1 MRKRLSAT
9 LLSATL
15 LATTLVAVSLVS
27 IPVAAQ
33 SPSAKAKWTPPRM
46 PWGDPDISGAFTN
59 KDEQGIPFERDP
71 ALGTR
76 RFLTEEEYQARDEAA
91 RARVSR
97 EDAVFDAEAPDSSP
111 ANGVWPSTAPPP
123 HWGDRGTPNRRTSL
137 VVDPPD
143 GRIPA
148 LTADARERPQ
158 PRRVGSTG
166 PGPFNNPQDLSFY
179 DRCISRGLPNSM
191 MPAFYGN
198 SYQIVQAPGSVAI
211 RYEMIHETRIIPLDG
226 RPRLSPEI
234 RQYMGDARGHWEG
247 TTLVVETTNFRPE
260 LTYRNANANALKLI
274 ERFTRTAPDR
284 VQWSVTVDDR
294 TTWTRPW
301 TFEIDLTQDANQS
314 PLEYACHEGNYAMFH
329 ILSSARAEDK
339 AAAQGAATPR

>member
-1 MRKRLSAT
+1 MTKRFSAG
-9 LLSATL
+9 LLTA
-15 LATTLVAVSLVS
+15 LAAASLIS
-27 IPVAAQ
+27 ISVAAQ
-33 SPSAKAKWTPPRM
+33 SPSAPAKWTAPRT

-59 KDEQGIPFERDP
+59 KDQQGIPFERDP

-76 RFLTEEEYQARDEAA
+76 RFLTEQEYAARDEAA

-97 EDAVFDAEAPDSSP
+97 EDASFDAEDPDSSP

-123 HWGDRGTPNRRTSL
+123 HWGDRGTPTRRSSL

-143 GRIPA
+143 GRIPS
-148 LTADARERPQ
+148 LTVDAQRRPQ

-166 PGPFNNPQDLSFY
+166 PGPFNSPEDLSYY

-226 RPRLSPEI
+226 RPRISSEI

-260 LTYRNANANALKLI
+260 LVYRNANANALKLI

-294 TTWTRPW
+294 TTWTKPW
-301 TFEIDLTQDANQS
+301 TFEVDLTQDSSQS
-314 PLEYACHEGNYAMFH
+314 PLEYSCHEGNYAMFN
-329 ILSSARAEDK
+329 ILSGARAEEK
-339 AAAQGAATPR
+339 AAAQVAKPTP

>member
-1 MRKRLSAT
+1 MTKRLSAT
-9 LLSATL
+9 LLTATL
-15 LATTLVAVSLVS
+15 AAIWLAS

-33 SPSAKAKWTPPRM
+33 SPSAKPKWTVPRT

-59 KDEQGIPFERDP
+59 KDQQGIPFERDP

-76 RFLTEEEYQARDEAA
+76 RFLTEQEYAARDEAA

-97 EDAVFDAEAPDSSP
+97 EDSAFDAEDPDGSP

-123 HWGDRGTPNRRTSL
+123 HWGDRGTPTRRTSL

-143 GRIPA
+143 GRIPPM
-148 LTADARERPQ
+148 TVDAQRRPA
-158 PRRVGSTG
+158 PRRRGSTG
-166 PGPFNNPQDLSFY
+166 PGPFDGPEDLSFY

-211 RYEMIHETRIIPLDG
+211 RYEMVHETRIIPLDG
-226 RPRLSPEI
+226 RPRLSPRI

-260 LTYRNANANALKLI
+260 LVYRNANANAVKLI

-284 VQWSVTVDDR
+284 VQWSVTVDDP

-301 TFEIDLTQDANQS
+301 TFELDLTQDSGES
-314 PLEYACHEGNYAMFH
+314 PLEYSCHEGNYAMFN
-329 ILSSARAEDK
+329 ILSGARADEK
-339 AAAQGAATPR
+339 AAQRGAPTR

>member
-1 MRKRLSAT
+1 MTKRLAATMLTAT
-9 LLSATL
+9 LA
-15 LATTLVAVSLVS
+15 AVRLVS

-33 SPSAKAKWTPPRM
+33 SPPAKATWTPPRT

-59 KDEQGIPFERDP
+59 KDQQGIPFERDP

-76 RFLTEEEYQARDEAA
+76 RFLTEQEYAARDEAA

-97 EDAVFDAEAPDSSP
+97 EDSLFDAEDPDASP

-123 HWGDRGTPNRRTSL
+123 HWGDRGTPTRRTSL

-148 LTADARERPQ
+148 MTVDAQRRPA
-158 PRRVGSTG
+158 PRRRGSTG
-166 PGPFNNPQDLSFY
+166 PGPFDGPEDLSFY

-211 RYEMIHETRIIPLDG
+211 RYEMVHETRIIPLDG
-226 RPRLSPEI
+226 RPRLSPLI

-260 LTYRNANANALKLI
+260 LVYRNANAYAVKLI

-284 VQWSVTVDDR
+284 VQWSVTVDDP

-301 TFEIDLTQDANQS
+301 TFELDLTQDSGES
-314 PLEYACHEGNYAMFH
+314 PLEYSCHEGNYAMFN
-329 ILSSARAEDK
+329 ILSGARADEK
-339 AAAQGAATPR
+339 AAQGAAPAR

>member
-1 MRKRLSAT
+1 MTKRFSA
-9 LLSATL
+9 AL

-27 IPVAAQ
+27 ISLTAQ
-33 SPSAKAKWTPPRM
+33 SPAGNAKFTAPRT

-71 ALGTR
+71 ALGAR
-76 RFLTEEEYQARDEAA
+76 RFLTEQEYKVRDEAA
-91 RARVSR
+91 RARVQR
-97 EDAVFDAEAPDSSP
+97 EDSVFDAEEPDSSP

-123 HWGDRGTPNRRTSL
+123 HWGDRGLPNRRTSL

-143 GRIPA
+143 GRLPS

-166 PGPFNNPQDLSFY
+166 PGPFNSPEDLSFY

-226 RPRLSPEI
+226 RPRLSPTI

-274 ERFTRTAPDR
+274 ERFTRTAPGR

-294 TTWTRPW
+294 TTWTKPW
-301 TFEIDLTQDANQS
+301 TFEVDLTQDETQS
-314 PLEYACHEGNYAMFH
+314 PLEYSCHEGNYAMFN
-329 ILSSARAEDK
+329 ILSGARAEEK
-339 AAAQGAATPR
+339 AAVPPR